1 MNRTFQAGDS
11 GLPFQFNQTAK
22 TFANGKTLDD
32 DQTKITLQN
41 RKEEEKAAGENQR
54 VIPDTP
60 NGCKGVQIDSSMDMH
75 DDMVLLTQTLEN
87 NRQKET

>member
-1 MNRTFQAGDS
+1 M
-11 GLPFQFNQTAK
+11 
-22 TFANGKTLDD
+22 
-32 DQTKITLQN
+32 
-41 RKEEEKAAGENQR
+41 ENQR

-87 NRQKET
+87 KKEKDTEESDSSSKGVEKNN